1 MDSVN
6 FPDKSKVKTQ
16 ISANTQTADISARCY
31 AFSVAVLKFV
41 KAANVERLF
50 SSLFD
55 QLIRSATSV
64 GANVAEAK
72 SASSRKDFIRFYEYS
87 LKSANETKYWL
98 SLMKDALG
106 AEAQTIDKHLQ
117 EITEIS
123 KILAANIIK
132 LKRN

>member
-1 MDSVN
+1 ME
-6 FPDKSKVKTQ
+6 
-16 ISANTQTADISARCY
+16 IGARSY
-31 AFSVAVLKFV
+31 AFSVAILKFV
-41 KAANVERLF
+41 KATNVDRLF

-55 QLIRSATSV
+55 QLVRSSTSV

-98 SLMKDALG
+98 ALLKDALG
-106 AEAQTIDKHLQ
+106 ADAQTIDTLLK
-117 EITEIS
+117 EVTEIS
-123 KILAANIIK
+123 KILAASIIK